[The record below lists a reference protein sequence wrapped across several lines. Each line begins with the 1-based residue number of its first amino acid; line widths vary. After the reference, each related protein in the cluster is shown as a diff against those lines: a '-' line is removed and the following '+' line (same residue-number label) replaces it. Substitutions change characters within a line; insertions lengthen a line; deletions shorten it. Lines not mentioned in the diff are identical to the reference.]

1 MERQHT
7 ENLFRRFK
15 GELVNIKTISGGVY
29 RGYVSEITNDYV
41 SITDRESGDETQ
53 TFLLF
58 SSIESLVVITPPSA
72 K

>member
-41 SITDRESGDETQ
+41 SIVDREAEDEQ

-58 SSIESLVVITPPSA
+58 SSIESLVVITAVAP